1 MHQEA
6 LTPATRALFNELNG
20 VARVK
25 NFYLAGGSALALYY
39 GHRFSVDLDWF
50 SPDFSNDGILTAEL
64 SKLGKFKIEFDNE
77 HSLKGLL
84 KEVSISFFRY
94 PYKLIRPT
102 TDVAENLRVA
112 SKEDIACMKLEA
124 ASRRGTKKDFIDL
137 FFLLQE
143 FSLAQI
149 LGFMKEKYKGLEYN
163 TTHLL
168 RSLTYFDDA
177 EGQEVQM
184 IATDTNWSK
193 IKEKITQMVKEY
205 MKESLA
211 S

>member
-50 SPDFSNDGILTAEL
+50 SQDFSNDGILTAEL

-84 KEVSISFFRY
+84 KQITYLFS
-94 PYKLIRPT
+94 
-102 TDVAENLRVA
+102 
-112 SKEDIACMKLEA
+112 
-124 ASRRGTKKDFIDL
+124 L
-137 FFLLQE
+137 FFLT
-143 FSLAQI
+143 
-149 LGFMKEKYKGLEYN
+149 LENHLFERN
-163 TTHLL
+163 THP
-168 RSLTYFDDA
+168 RS
-177 EGQEVQM
+177 
-184 IATDTNWSK
+184 
-193 IKEKITQMVKEY
+193 
-205 MKESLA
+205 
-211 S
+211 

>member
-50 SPDFSNDGILTAEL
+50 SQDFSNDGILTAEL

-137 FFLLQE
+137 YFLLQE
-143 FSLAQI
+143 FSLEQM
-149 LGFMKEKYKGLEYN
+149 LGLMQEKYQGIEYN
-163 TTHLL
+163 TAHLL
-168 RSLTYFDDA
+168 RSLTYFEDA
-177 EGQEVQM
+177 EGQVVQL
-184 IATDTNWSK
+184 IKTDITWAK
-193 IKEKITQMVKEY
+193 VKEKITGVVREY
-205 MKESLA
+205 LRRKI
-211 S
+211 

>member
-39 GHRFSVDLDWF
+39 GHRFSIDLDWF
-50 SPDFSNDGILTAEL
+50 SPDFSNDGGLTAEL

-77 HSLKGLL
+77 HSLKGFI
-84 KEVSISFFRY
+84 KGVSISFFRY
-94 PYKLIRPT
+94 PYGLIRPT

-143 FSLAQI
+143 FSLEQM
-149 LGFMKEKYKGLEYN
+149 LGLMQEKYQGIEYN
-163 TTHLL
+163 TAHLL
-168 RSLTYFDDA
+168 RSLTYFEDA
-177 EGQEVQM
+177 EGQVVQL
-184 IATDTNWSK
+184 IKTDITWAK
-193 IKEKITQMVKEY
+193 VKEKITGVVREY
-205 MKESLA
+205 LRRKI
-211 S
+211 

>member
-50 SPDFSNDGILTAEL
+50 SPDFSNDGSLAAEL

-94 PYKLIRPT
+94 PYGLIRPT

-137 FFLLQE
+137 YFLLQE
-143 FSLAQI
+143 FSLEQM
-149 LGFMKEKYKGLEYN
+149 LGLMQEKYQGIEYN
-163 TTHLL
+163 TAHLL
-168 RSLTYFDDA
+168 RSLTYFEDA
-177 EGQEVQM
+177 EGQVVQL
-184 IATDTNWSK
+184 IKTDITWAK
-193 IKEKITQMVKEY
+193 VKEKITGVVREY
-205 MKESLA
+205 LRRKI
-211 S
+211 

>member
-1 MHQEA
+1 MHEEA
-6 LTPATRALFNELNG
+6 LTPATRSLFNELSG
-20 VARVK
+20 VLQIK
-25 NFYLAGGSALALYY
+25 QFYLAGGSALALYF
-39 GHRFSVDLDWF
+39 GHRFSIDLDWF
-50 SPDFSNDGILTAEL
+50 SPDFQNDGTLAIDLK
-64 SKLGKFKIEFDNE
+64 KLGAFRIEFDNE
-77 HSLKGLL
+77 HSIKGLL
-84 KEVSISFFRY
+84 KGVSISVFRY
-94 PYKLIRPT
+94 PYPLIRPT
-102 TDVAENLRVA
+102 LSVGEVLQLA

-124 ASRRGTKKDFIDL
+124 ASRRGSKKDFVDL
-137 FFLLQE
+137 FFLFQE